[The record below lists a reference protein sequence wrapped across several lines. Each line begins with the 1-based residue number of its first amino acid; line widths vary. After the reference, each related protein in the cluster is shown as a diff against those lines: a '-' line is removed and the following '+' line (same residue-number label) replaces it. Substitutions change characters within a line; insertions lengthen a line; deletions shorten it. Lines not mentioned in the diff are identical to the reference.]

1 VNASLVP
8 ARLSRA
14 TADVPR
20 PPVRMVHLGL
30 GAFHRAHQLWYTQ
43 HAEDGATWG
52 VAAFTMRSG
61 SAAAV
66 LAPQEGLFTL
76 IERGAADDRFETL
89 WSLVEVGDGSSD
101 GGRARMVELIASPE
115 TAVVTLTVTEA
126 GYAPDAPAARVLRA
140 GLEARFAA
148 EAGPLA
154 VVPCDNLGANGEL
167 ARRAVLGT
175 SDGPVPVGFEAW
187 LAEQVSFVS
196 TSVDRITP
204 RATPHEAA
212 EVLAG
217 CGWRDEAPVVCEPF
231 RSWVLEGRFP
241 AGRPAWETAGARFVT
256 ELEPWERRKLWM
268 LNGAHTLLATAGRLR
283 GHETVAQAIADPEL
297 LRAVRA
303 FWAEAARNLPDDV
316 EAVAYGAELVSRFS
330 NGRIAHLLEQI
341 AQDSVAKLRFR
352 ALPVWRAER
361 AAGRSGEAARAVV
374 EAWVETILGG
384 LRCADADDPA
394 IDAALRTSDPRAA
407 LLHLIDPELS
417 VRSARH

>member
-1 VNASLVP
+1 
-8 ARLSRA
+8 
-14 TADVPR
+14 
-20 PPVRMVHLGL
+20 MVHLGL

-43 HAEDGATWG
+43 HADDGADWG

-61 SAAAV
+61 AAANA
-66 LAPQEGLFTL
+66 LAPQDGLFTL
-76 IERGAADDRFETL
+76 IERGADDDRFETI

-101 GGRARMVELIASPE
+101 EGWARMVELIAAPA

-126 GYAPDAPAARVLRA
+126 GYAPGAPAARVLRD
-140 GLEARFAA
+140 GLEARFVAQ
-148 EAGPLA
+148 AGPLA

-167 ARRAVLGT
+167 ARRAVLET
-175 SDGPVPVGFEAW
+175 SAGHGPEGFESW
-187 LAEQVSFVS
+187 LAEEVSFVS

-204 RATPHEAA
+204 RTTPDETD

-297 LRAVRA
+297 LTFVRA

-316 EAVAYGAELVSRFS
+316 EADGYGADLLSRFG
-330 NGRIAHLLEQI
+330 NGRIAHLLAQI
-341 AQDSVAKLRFR
+341 AQDSVAKIRVR
-352 ALPVWRAER
+352 AVPVWKAER
-361 AAGRSGEAARAVV
+361 ASGRSGEAAHAVMD
-374 EAWVETILGG
+374 AWVEAVLGG
-384 LRCADADDPA
+384 VRSADAEDSA
-394 IDAALRTSDPRAA
+394 IDAALTASDPRAA

-417 VRSARH
+417 IRSARP